1 MEKRQKIYKTIM
13 LVFLTAFLTFLG
25 TSLYI
30 YNYVLEDEDKE
41 YVLLPGSSDSEI
53 GTELE
58 RVKTVIDK
66 YFLGEVNEEEL
77 NIAAIKGYVEGLGDE
92 YSEYYTPDEL
102 EEFYADALGNYTGIG
117 IYMSVDTDNQIIV
130 ISPVKDSPAYKAGIQ
145 PGDIII
151 KVDGET
157 YNGDNLTEASN
168 KIKGQEGETVQ
179 LQVKRNEEILDFSI
193 VRENIKLNHVE
204 STILENNIGYLEVS
218 SFDEGCADEFEEKY
232 KELEEQGIKS
242 LIIDLRDNPGGI
254 VSEAIDIAE
263 MLVDKGKTLLITVDK
278 NNNEEITKSK
288 QEKIVNVPVVVLVN
302 GNSASASEILS
313 GALKDNDAATIV
325 GTKTYGKGVMQEVLK
340 LSDGSAIKLTTN
352 EFFSPN
358 RTKIHKTGI
367 EPDVMVEL
375 PNEKTTTLKLEEGEE
390 DTQLNKAI
398 EILK

>member
-367 EPDVMVEL
+367 EPDVTIEL

>member
-1 MEKRQKIYKTIM
+1 MEKRQKIYKMIM

-30 YNYVLEDEDKE
+30 YNYVLEDGDKK
-41 YVLLPGSSDSEI
+41 YVLLPGNDNLEI

-77 NIAAIKGYVEGLGDE
+77 NISAIKGYVEGLGDE

-117 IYMSVDTDNQIIV
+117 IYMSIDTDNQIIV
-130 ISPVKDSPAYKAGIQ
+130 ISPVKDSPAYKAGIL
-145 PGDIII
+145 PGDIIVS
-151 KVDGET
+151 VDGEN
-157 YNGDNLTEASN
+157 YNGDSLTEASN

-179 LQVKRNEEILDFSI
+179 LQIKRNEEILDFSI
-193 VRENIKLNHVE
+193 IRENIKLNHVE
-204 STILENNIGYLEVS
+204 SKILENNIGYLEIS

-232 KELEEQGIKS
+232 KELEKQGIDS

-288 QEKIVNVPVVVLVN
+288 QNKIVNVPIVVLVN
-302 GNSASASEILS
+302 ANSASASEILS
-313 GALKDNDAATIV
+313 GALKDNNAATIV

-367 EPDVMVEL
+367 EPDVIVEL
-375 PNEKTTTLKLEEGEE
+375 PNEKTTILKLEEGEA